1 VLKLPRVPGWGSRK
15 VQGPAHAL
23 HNRAA
28 YAPSLTL
35 GGAAGV
41 WTRAGA
47 WFGRSA
53 AGTARTQTATER
65 LFAQHWQPPLAFA
78 SCGGHEA

>member
-1 VLKLPRVPGWGSRK
+1 MLKLPRVPGWGSRK

-23 HNRAA
+23 HKRAA

-47 WFGRSA
+47 WFGYLSTSFSFKYWTSSVA
-53 AGTARTQTATER
+53 ISS
-65 LFAQHWQPPLAFA
+65 W
-78 SCGGHEA
+78 